1 MHREMFT
8 QLVADA
14 VDTLPLEFRDQLSN
28 IEIVVED
35 WPDREILKRAGVSHP
50 AELLG
55 FYQGIPQTRR
65 THSYGLVLPDKISLF
80 QRPIEMRCRTPEE
93 VTRMITHVLRHEI
106 AHHFGIDDQRL
117 RELGAY

>member
-1 MHREMFT
+1 MHKQAFT
-8 QLVADA
+8 QLVAGA
-14 VDTLPLEFRDQLSN
+14 IEALPLEFRDKLSN
-28 IEIVVED
+28 VEIVVED
-35 WPDREILKRAGVSHP
+35 WPNRDILKRAGVRHP

-65 THSYGLVLPDKISLF
+65 THNYGLVLPDKISLF
-80 QRPIEMRCRTPEE
+80 QRPIEMRSHTTEEITRT
-93 VTRMITHVLRHEI
+93 ITHVLRHEI